1 MGLRYILQC
10 FENAMQ
16 QVLTEKTY
24 IFMLIHTEKKIIANY
39 RNCMRYS
46 YHGCKKNLK
55 KKCSTVPKKTRV
67 KRRRKQTSVQRIVLN
82 LLATENGVRWVP
94 RHIPAVLEGS
104 ATMGVVPVART
115 RRCWSLWQGDR
126 EW

>member
-46 YHGCKKNLK
+46 YHGCKKKSK
-55 KKCSTVPKKTRV
+55 KKMQYGAEENTSEAPKKTDFGSEDSVESTCHR
-67 KRRRKQTSVQRIVLN
+67 KRS
-82 LLATENGVRWVP
+82 
-94 RHIPAVLEGS
+94 
-104 ATMGVVPVART
+104 
-115 RRCWSLWQGDR
+115 
-126 EW
+126 